1 MAWINTATGEIE
13 CGTIWA
19 LLKVE
24 LIDLADGF
32 ISSKLWSLGERLGL
46 KSYEI
51 MRSRGSPWE

>member
-13 CGTIWA
+13 CGTIWV

-32 ISSKLWSLGERLGL
+32 ISSKLRSLGERLGL
-46 KSYEI
+46 KYEI